1 MSAHAPMR
9 PRTAY
14 MNARILD
21 PAAGLDITGSL
32 LVESGIIQDMGTN
45 IFEAGISPDIHQVD
59 CVGLCLAPGILDM
72 YAELPGSAG
81 SRAEPLASSCQAAV
95 AGGITTFVTAP
106 DGTPVVDTPN
116 VAEAVQRR
124 GHEIGLANVLTH
136 GALTMGAKGEALTEI
151 GLLYNAGCVGFSN
164 GTQPVQNTALLRQAL
179 VYAQIVDT
187 TIIST
192 PLEASLIAGGQIHES
207 ALATRLGLRGIPVLA
222 ETLAIL
228 RDIALAE
235 ATGARIHIGAVSTAA
250 GVNLIR
256 AAKAKGIDVTAHTAP
271 PYFSASVSAADG
283 YRTFAK
289 LLPPLREEGDVT
301 AILAGLSDGT
311 IDAIA
316 SHHSPHAEDQKRVPF
331 AQASFGAAGFETMLP
346 LALDAVAAGRLP
358 MLRALEAMTSKP
370 AEILRLRV
378 GRLVRRQA
386 ADFILFD
393 PKAGWVI
400 DSQHFVG
407 ACRNTPFQGRNVKG
421 QLVMTIKNGRTV
433 HTLNAL

>member
-1 MSAHAPMR
+1 
-9 PRTAY
+9 
-14 MNARILD
+14 
-21 PAAGLDITGSL
+21 
-32 LVESGIIQDMGTN
+32 
-45 IFEAGISPDIHQVD
+45 
-59 CVGLCLAPGILDM
+59 
-72 YAELPGSAG
+72 
-81 SRAEPLASSCQAAV
+81 
-95 AGGITTFVTAP
+95 
-106 DGTPVVDTPN
+106 